1 MPGSSKTTM
10 RRHKTADSSRE
21 VPPPRSSWTQE
32 QRRLRREKVEA
43 AEHPVGAASAPVGA
57 ASAPLGAPSAARGAA
72 TIRCQYV
79 QTRSKR
85 FPQVSRLAG

>member
-1 MPGSSKTTM
+1 M

-57 ASAPLGAPSAARGAA
+57 ASALVNHRNRIFWFRPNTNLRLLEITEYSAE
-72 TIRCQYV
+72 TEYSV
-79 QTRSKR
+79 T
-85 FPQVSRLAG
+85 VYL

>member
-1 MPGSSKTTM
+1 M

-57 ASAPLGAPSAARGAA
+57 ASAPLGAA

-79 QTRSKR
+79 HTRSKR
-85 FPQVSRLAG
+85 CPQVSRLAG